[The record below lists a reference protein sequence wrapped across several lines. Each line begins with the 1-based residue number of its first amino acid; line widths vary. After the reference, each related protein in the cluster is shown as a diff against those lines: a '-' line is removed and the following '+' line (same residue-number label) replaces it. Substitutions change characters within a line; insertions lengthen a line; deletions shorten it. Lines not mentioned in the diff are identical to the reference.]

1 MATSLLSG
9 LEMKRVNWADG
20 GSYQA
25 VQDVID
31 KTDSINVKV
40 VEQPYIEVME
50 FYNEWG
56 DILLSV
62 VVGEDQLT
70 TQSLTFKELIKGF
83 AYTGWIVEGF
93 WWVYSRK
100 EAGQ

>member
-1 MATSLLSG
+1 MATPLLSG
-9 LEMKRVNWADG
+9 LELKRVNWAGG
-20 GSYQA
+20 GSYKA
-25 VQDVID
+25 IQDIIKDTHSV
-31 KTDSINVKV
+31 NVKV
-40 VEQPYIEVME
+40 VQQPYIDAME

-56 DILLSV
+56 DILLLV

-83 AYTGWIVEGF
+83 VFTWVVEAY